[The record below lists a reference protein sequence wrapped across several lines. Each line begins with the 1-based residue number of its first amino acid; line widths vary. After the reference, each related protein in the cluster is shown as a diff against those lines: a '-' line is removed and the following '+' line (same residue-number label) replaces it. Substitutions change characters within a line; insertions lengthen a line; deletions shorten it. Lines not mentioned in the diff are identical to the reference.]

1 MRRKLSAFVIMVL
14 LMMHLFALSAYA
26 ETAQQDGL
34 VVTLQ
39 TNRDV
44 YDSNEQIQVSIEI
57 KNTNETAVQNV
68 KVMPYASEPYMLAN
82 ANQSTIN
89 IGTMKDQSIEKV
101 DIVFIRG
108 EDIAITLPMT
118 GDSSHPLF
126 WGSCLV
132 ISLGIVCVLL
142 KQKKG
147 LRFLS
152 LFLCLCICSSV
163 ISVHHAEA
171 SDAEAQMIV
180 VEKTIDVAGESV
192 TVGVGVSYN
201 HVGNASQ
208 TGTLTASQTTIL
220 ANSSASPVYFY
231 VQADGGFTSVSLI
244 DALTGLNVATMLDD
258 GQYSISGDDLPNDD
272 IYSCVVHVPSASVGT
287 QRYYARMTDASN
299 HTVLTNEVEIS
310 VVGKFTGTDL
320 EAMDQVHDS
329 LGMLVSSLEYQ
340 RMSIGER
347 AEAIAEQL
355 QVHAENGLIDG
366 SSIKYD
372 TRNQIYTFT
381 HANGVLGGVML
392 APFHSDLNGSAP
404 MTRAERETAALA
416 KQQQKQMRSFALMR
430 MMPANAYEDMEIGDA
445 MIFYAFDEAVNSS
458 RYPHY
463 LSMANDWSARGL
475 NTSIDQAVTAEELK
489 SIDDYKVAVLS
500 MHGVCYQSRDKS
512 GAVLCL
518 QEEATES
525 KNKLYTSDL
534 KKRNL
539 ATVTLDNGK
548 TCYWVFASFFEDHYG
563 ANDLQN
569 TFIFS
574 EACSFWGEN
583 STSDKSMALAFE
595 KAGATAVVGFYN
607 PVYTEYSRD
616 MLQHYVDSLLDGKT
630 AYEALMA
637 GQKKYGSDDSKYT
650 GSTSNSLFSFVK
662 GAAYALFGGSTDSQ
676 LIASD
681 LKNTSFEQAS
691 SASGWNTTGDV
702 RVLTKLASLKPTNG
716 SRMAILTT
724 GIGSAESSYLE
735 GTEGSIL
742 SQSFIVPSEAG
753 AVQFQYDVVSE
764 EPMEYVDSIFD
775 DKFVVRILGSNG
787 QVYKEKTIESVNEST
802 WYSISGIDFEGG
814 DDTTYHTQW
823 KTGVI
828 DISEYRNQA
837 ITLQFVV
844 YDMGDSIYDT
854 AALIDDVKLLSGSGF
869 EIDEC
874 SLHLSTSSW
883 TPILT
888 GESKT
893 VSVTKHDGSSFS
905 VKVTQLDPNGNALDS
920 ANEWLTV
927 SKSGSSIKL
936 TATANYAA
944 QPRTATVTVTCA
956 CGGTKK
962 LIVTQ
967 MSGAPK
973 PTLQL
978 RIGDSYYGENDTY
991 GTLTAGDTLYLTAEF
1006 TNAKRLY
1013 IRVYN
1018 SQTGESVVDKTF
1030 DSEVAGSS
1038 ANYYPVF
1045 NKNLESGI
1053 YVLEATVSNSDIR
1066 NAVWAQKVTVKLNI
1080 ELTSDSDTFSPLWP
1094 CATADRITTLYYYSD
1109 GDKHSCHFKYGID
1122 IAGGGNI
1129 LATESGQVIVAKYSP
1144 ASESG
1149 FGNYVVIAHDN
1160 GMESWYCH
1168 LDSYSVSVGDQVT
1181 RGQVIGVM
1189 GETSAKYFNMG
1200 VHLHFELSDK
1210 KSKKT
1215 DPWKEYFREEYKDYI
1230 VYSDSVYNN
1239 EEKYGNPEVSQWIN
1253 EHCDR
1258 TYIQSVGLYRW
1269 LPKVITDDGINRD
1282 VLHSDI
1288 GAISRK
1294 YEATAGCGHISS
1306 GNGDAGGKSY
1316 GSYQLASNTGAPLT
1330 FVNWLIDSSNNSIWV
1345 SMATELRNAYNTDGG
1360 YGSTFDATWKRLANE
1375 NEEEFNNAQTEY
1387 AYNRYYL
1394 NYLNKINSYSKYSVT
1409 GLAEY
1414 GTPENIYPLAI
1425 HQMIW
1430 ARAVQGCPSPQWI
1443 AEAWSIA
1450 DAKDGAKDG
1459 IVDPALWIYQV
1470 YWEASKTD
1478 RADPRDRDSDTT
1490 AYIIQ
1495 AKDCIVGGRDY
1506 TQELADTYL
1515 VYFHT
1520 STSPWQVGVY
1530 RRLNPIDGKE
1540 YLDIIEQYRTDIS
1553 Q

>member
-34 VVTLQ
+34 FVTLQ

-231 VQADGGFTSVSLI
+231 VQADGEFTSVSLI

-475 NTSIDQAVTAEELK
+475 NTSIDQAVTVEELK

-978 RIGDSYYGENDTY
+978 RIGDSYYGDNDTY

-1018 SQTGESVVDKTF
+1018 PQTGESVVDKTF

-1053 YVLEATVSNSDIR
+1053 YVVEATVSNSDIR
-1066 NAVWAQKVTVKLNI
+1066 NAVWAQKVTKKIAINLVVSSNDDPTYSEDELVTIAKTIIFGNEGGYTTVNKNDGGSMSIGKLQWNANAGNALPLLRSI
-1080 ELTSDSDTFSPLWP
+1080 INKNPSNALSILGADLYYEITNPNTSWTNANRT
-1094 CATADRITTLYYYSD
+1094 ATAEEAKAISKLLGTTEGKQVQDAEASARVAGYLNS
-1109 GDKHSCHFKYGID
+1109 GKKYGLTD
-1122 IAGGGNI
+1122 PQALVYYADLYN
-1129 LATESGQVIVAKYSP
+1129 QRP
-1144 ASESG
+1144 AS
-1149 FGNYVVIAHDN
+1149 
-1160 GMESWYCH
+1160 
-1168 LDSYSVSVGDQVT
+1168 
-1181 RGQVIGVM
+1181 
-1189 GETSAKYFNMG
+1189 
-1200 VHLHFELSDK
+1200 
-1210 KSKKT
+1210 
-1215 DPWKEYFREEYKDYI
+1215 
-1230 VYSDSVYNN
+1230 
-1239 EEKYGNPEVSQWIN
+1239 
-1253 EHCDR
+1253 
-1258 TYIQSVGLYRW
+1258 
-1269 LPKVITDDGINRD
+1269 
-1282 VLHSDI
+1282 
-1288 GAISRK
+1288 AISIVK
-1294 YEATAGCGHISS
+1294 EAIATAGSADKVTLDIIHQAAMNDAILGEYESRRTKTYEKCKDIEISTPTEPEMS
-1306 GNGDAGGKSY
+1306 GGTNNYPANLYITQTPKQCTYASAAMLIRAIAYKNEWSDWISITESSVDA
-1316 GSYQLASNTGAPLT
+1316 ADGAQ
-1330 FVNWLIDSSNNSIWV
+1330 SG
-1345 SMATELRNAYNTDGG
+1345 LRWDFT
-1360 YGSTFDATWKRLANE
+1360 
-1375 NEEEFNNAQTEY
+1375 
-1387 AYNRYYL
+1387 YYL
-1394 NYLNKINSYSKYSVT
+1394 NDHTIRLKHGSTAGFSISELKAV
-1409 GLAEY
+1409 LKEH
-1414 GTPENIYPLAI
+1414 PE
-1425 HQMIW
+1425 
-1430 ARAVQGCPSPQWI
+1430 
-1443 AEAWSIA
+1443 
-1450 DAKDGAKDG
+1450 G
-1459 IVDPALWIYQV
+1459 IVLYCDNAPHAVFL
-1470 YWEASKTD
+1470 TD
-1478 RADPRDRDSDTT
+1478 YDGDTFYCADP
-1490 AYIIQ
+1490 Q
-1495 AKDCIVGGRDY
+1495 
-1506 TQELADTYL
+1506 
-1515 VYFHT
+1515 
-1520 STSPWQVGVY
+1520 SPWSGTRRTLDSSYLGKVY
-1530 RRLNPIDGKE
+1530 GSQSNILNNATS
-1540 YLDIIEQYRTDIS
+1540 YWYVYSAQ
-1553 Q
+1553 

>member
-57 KNTNETAVQNV
+57 KNTNETVVQNV

-231 VQADGGFTSVSLI
+231 VQADGEFTSVSLI

-475 NTSIDQAVTAEELK
+475 NTSIDQAVTVEELK

-973 PTLQL
+973 PTSKVTLQSADATYT
-978 RIGDSYYGENDTY
+978 ITGINNDYTDRFV
-991 GTLTAGDTLYLTAEF
+991 LNNAGADTLYVKVDGTHVGRIFATLKQVGGEGHALSSQSKEF
-1006 TNAKRLY
+1006 SPTQSNASATLSFAIPKDTPAGTYRCTVYVSNSPIPNAVFKQNADTIEFDILIGSNADAIRDEIKTEAYRWLSSTSTWSAKGTPIYAQY
-1013 IRVYN
+1013 IRVYKDYASKKEGKKLPSPEEIPQPYVTSDVQVHGLPYTGYDN
-1018 SQTGESVVDKTF
+1018 TKYYRCELDTFIHGVNNNRSEYIQPTGHYDYQDGRQSNKYGTECVGFCLQVWNKVAAKHGVSVSYTTKIGSSVGGTSYETAKAIRHGISSSSYVQDLKQVEIGDIIYNDHHCILVVANDTINKKIQVIEQTG
-1030 DSEVAGSS
+1030 
-1038 ANYYPVF
+1038 
-1045 NKNLESGI
+1045 
-1053 YVLEATVSNSDIR
+1053 
-1066 NAVWAQKVTVKLNI
+1066 NAY
-1080 ELTSDSDTFSPLWP
+1080 D
-1094 CATADRITTLYYYSD
+1094 Y
-1109 GDKHSCHFKYGID
+1109 GD
-1122 IAGGGNI
+1122 GGGFVPCDCESCTSGKTKSLGTRLKTYTYQTIKKKNYSAFTRLKI
-1129 LATESGQVIVAKYSP
+1129 CMTEDWNVMQS
-1144 ASESG
+1144 
-1149 FGNYVVIAHDN
+1149 N
-1160 GMESWYCH
+1160 GWSFKP
-1168 LDSYSVSVGDQVT
+1168 V
-1181 RGQVIGVM
+1181 
-1189 GETSAKYFNMG
+1189 
-1200 VHLHFELSDK
+1200 
-1210 KSKKT
+1210 
-1215 DPWKEYFREEYKDYI
+1215 KD
-1230 VYSDSVYNN
+1230 
-1239 EEKYGNPEVSQWIN
+1239 
-1253 EHCDR
+1253 
-1258 TYIQSVGLYRW
+1258 
-1269 LPKVITDDGINRD
+1269 
-1282 VLHSDI
+1282 
-1288 GAISRK
+1288 
-1294 YEATAGCGHISS
+1294 
-1306 GNGDAGGKSY
+1306 
-1316 GSYQLASNTGAPLT
+1316 
-1330 FVNWLIDSSNNSIWV
+1330 
-1345 SMATELRNAYNTDGG
+1345 
-1360 YGSTFDATWKRLANE
+1360 
-1375 NEEEFNNAQTEY
+1375 
-1387 AYNRYYL
+1387 
-1394 NYLNKINSYSKYSVT
+1394 
-1409 GLAEY
+1409 
-1414 GTPENIYPLAI
+1414 
-1425 HQMIW
+1425 
-1430 ARAVQGCPSPQWI
+1430 
-1443 AEAWSIA
+1443 
-1450 DAKDGAKDG
+1450 
-1459 IVDPALWIYQV
+1459 
-1470 YWEASKTD
+1470 
-1478 RADPRDRDSDTT
+1478 
-1490 AYIIQ
+1490 
-1495 AKDCIVGGRDY
+1495 
-1506 TQELADTYL
+1506 
-1515 VYFHT
+1515 
-1520 STSPWQVGVY
+1520 
-1530 RRLNPIDGKE
+1530 
-1540 YLDIIEQYRTDIS
+1540 
-1553 Q
+1553 